1 MANAKDITEKR
12 LESYAD
18 VFADIVNVLLFNGE
32 RLMQPQDLLDTF
44 THSAY
49 KGSDKK
55 IHDEDRDVAKFWKN
69 GNIHIAFIGLE
80 NQTDVDSDMVFRV
93 IGYDGAIYRD
103 QINHDKPKKPKV
115 RFPVI
120 TLVLYFG
127 YEHHWGKKISLS
139 DCLKIPKELLPY
151 FHDYKINLFEIAWLS
166 DETISK
172 FQSDFKFVADFFV
185 QMRKNKNYQPSKW
198 QLNHVAAFLD
208 LMTVL
213 TGDTRFSDS
222 YTKNMEGG
230 ALDMNI
236 PFLDEIEN
244 RGFDKGIVQG
254 ISQGISQGEILK
266 AEKIA
271 LNMLADNEP
280 LEKIRRFT
288 ELSVEKI
295 KELAKNK
302 LHSEKTTS

>member
-1 MANAKDITEKR
+1 MPNVKDITEKR

-32 RLMQPQDLLDTF
+32 QLMQPHDLLDSF
-44 THSAY
+44 THSSY

-55 IHDEDRDVAKFWKN
+55 IHDEERDVAKFWKN

-103 QINHDKPKKPKV
+103 QLNHDQKGKPKL

-139 DCLKIPKELLPY
+139 DCLNVPKELLPY
-151 FHDYKINLFEIAWLS
+151 FHDYKINLFEIAWLP
-166 DETISK
+166 DDTVAK

-185 QMRKNKNYQPSKW
+185 QMRKNKNYKPSNW
-198 QLNHVAAFLD
+198 QLTHVVAFLD
-208 LMTVL
+208 LMTTL
-213 TGDTRFSDS
+213 TSDRRFADS
-222 YTKNMEGG
+222 YTMNMEKGVI
-230 ALDMNI
+230 DMNI
-236 PFLDEIEN
+236 PFLDAVEN
-244 RGFDKGIVQG
+244 KGFDRGIT
-254 ISQGISQGEILK
+254 QGENLR

-271 LNMLADNEP
+271 LNMLRKGLSFDD
-280 LEKIRRFT
+280 IRDFT
-288 ELSVEKI
+288 ELSIDKI
-295 KELAKNK
+295 QLLAKK
-302 LHSEKTTS
+302 LHS

>member
-1 MANAKDITEKR
+1 MACWRDWA
-12 LESYAD
+12 S
-18 VFADIVNVLLFNGE
+18 
-32 RLMQPQDLLDTF
+32 DLHKVIYTL
-44 THSAY
+44 
-49 KGSDKK
+49 
-55 IHDEDRDVAKFWKN
+55 KFWKN
-69 GNIHIAFIGLE
+69 GNIHIAFIGLD

-103 QINHDKPKKPKV
+103 QLNHDQKGKPKL

-139 DCLKIPKELLPY
+139 DCLNVPKVLLLF
-151 FHDYKINLFEIAWLS
+151 FHDYKINLFEIAWLP
-166 DETISK
+166 DDTVAK

-208 LMTVL
+208 LMTTL
-213 TGDTRFSDS
+213 TGDRRFVDS
-222 YTKNMEGG
+222 YTQNMEGG
-230 ALDMNI
+230 AFDMNI
-236 PFLDEIEN
+236 PFLDAVEN
-244 RGFDKGIVQG
+244 RGFDRGKLAG
-254 ISQGISQGEILK
+254 ISEGGSLK

-280 LEKIRRFT
+280 LDKIRKFT
-288 ELSVEKI
+288 ELSFDKI
-295 KELAKNK
+295 QLLAKK
-302 LHSEKTTS
+302 LHS

>member
-1 MANAKDITEKR
+1 MSQSKDITEKR

-49 KGSDKK
+49 KGADKK
-55 IHDEDRDVAKFWKN
+55 IHDEERDVAKFWKN
-69 GNIHIAFIGLE
+69 GNVHIAFIGLE
-80 NQTDVDSDMVFRV
+80 NQTDSDSNMVFRV
-93 IGYDGAIYRD
+93 IGYDGATYRD
-103 QINHDKPKKPKV
+103 QLNHDQKGKPKI

-127 YEHHWGKKISLS
+127 YEHRWGKKISLS
-139 DCLKIPKELLPY
+139 DCLNVPDELLPY
-151 FHDYKINLFEIAWLS
+151 FYDYKINLFEIAWLS

-185 QMRKNKNYQPSKW
+185 QMRKNKNYKPSKW

-213 TGDTRFSDS
+213 TGDIRFVDS

-230 ALDMNI
+230 TFDMNI
-236 PFLDEIEN
+236 PFLDEVEN
-244 RGFDKGIVQG
+244 RGFDRGKIAG
-254 ISQGISQGEILK
+254 ISEGGILK

-271 LNMLADNEP
+271 INM
-280 LEKIRRFT
+280 IRKGLSFDDIREIT
-288 ELSVEKI
+288 ELSIEKI
-295 KELAKNK
+295 KELAKK
-302 LHSEKTTS
+302 IPS